1 MLTFKNLG
9 KWGRLGNQ
17 MFQYALLYNAGK
29 KTGFEIGFDFK
40 NKPEIA
46 EIFNLEGTNSDG
58 VTPKQQA
65 IEMNNFDYLDTKTI
79 PDNTDF
85 FGYFQN
91 SRYVEECEIDLRK
104 IFTFKEELTEK
115 CYKFIKNLKEKVGKP
130 LVSIH
135 VRRGD
140 YLLIQE
146 AFVLSDMNYFNTGV
160 EIVGKD
166 SFFVIFTDD
175 KKWCSRNFKHLPNI
189 IMDNTNEIDL
199 RLMSMCDHNIISN
212 SSYSWWGSWLN
223 ENLDKKIVA
232 PRKWFKQSPQNWECI
247 YRKDMVLV

>member
-1 MLTFKNLG
+1 
-9 KWGRLGNQ
+9 
-17 MFQYALLYNAGK
+17 
-29 KTGFEIGFDFK
+29 
-40 NKPEIA
+40 
-46 EIFNLEGTNSDG
+46 
-58 VTPKQQA
+58 
-65 IEMNNFDYLDTKTI
+65 
-79 PDNTDF
+79 
-85 FGYFQN
+85 
-91 SRYVEECEIDLRK
+91 VEEYEIDLRK
-104 IFTFKEELTEK
+104 IFTFKEELTKK

-140 YLLIQE
+140 YLYIQD
-146 AFVLSDMNYFNTGV
+146 AFVLSDMSYFNTGI

-175 KKWCSRNFKHLPNI
+175 KKWCSKNFKHLPNI

-199 RLMSMCDHNIISN
+199 RLMSLCDHNIISN

-232 PRKWFKQSPQNWECI
+232 PKKWFKQSPKNWECI